1 MEPTNA
7 VVFRDVSVRR
17 SGLAILE
24 HVNATVPQGSCTV
37 IVGPNGAGKTTLILA
52 LIGEMRHDGDIDVMT
67 GRSGKPLRLGY
78 VPQRISIDRGM
89 PLTVVEFLV
98 MGIQKR
104 PLWLG
109 IRPSLKA
116 HSLELL
122 SMVKAEHLASRR
134 LGDLSGGEMQR
145 VLLALA
151 LQQEPE
157 LLVLDEPSAGV
168 DFQGEHL
175 FCELLDELRAAKGF
189 TQLMVSHDL
198 GMVFHHATHVIC
210 LKRHVFAEGT
220 PDEVLTQENLMAL
233 FGMHMGLINPHAP
246 TADQQRTTMLDL
258 EPLYRLVSLLPFECL
273 QAGFMQQTLV
283 ALILLAP
290 MAATMGVQVVSFR
303 MAFFSDAI
311 SHSAFAGVALGL
323 IFSINPHVAMPV
335 FGILVGLGIMAVQRN
350 SALSSDTIIGVFF
363 SAVMAFG
370 LAVVSRDN
378 AVARDLQQFLYG
390 DILTITE
397 TDIRWLIGLFFA
409 LAAFQIWG
417 YNRLLYI
424 GLNSVVAKAH
434 RINVFFW
441 QYLFAGLLA
450 LVVMFSVWAVGVL
463 LVTALLI
470 VPAATAR
477 NLARTAGGMFWWS
490 ILVSVTSA
498 VAGLVLS
505 AQEWAGTATGATV
518 VLVSCGWFL
527 LSAVLAAIRG
537 EGRRQ

>member
-1 MEPTNA
+1 
-7 VVFRDVSVRR
+7 
-17 SGLAILE
+17 
-24 HVNATVPQGSCTV
+24 
-37 IVGPNGAGKTTLILA
+37 
-52 LIGEMRHDGDIDVMT
+52 
-67 GRSGKPLRLGY
+67 
-78 VPQRISIDRGM
+78 
-89 PLTVVEFLV
+89 
-98 MGIQKR
+98 
-104 PLWLG
+104 
-109 IRPSLKA
+109 
-116 HSLELL
+116 
-122 SMVKAEHLASRR
+122 
-134 LGDLSGGEMQR
+134 
-145 VLLALA
+145 
-151 LQQEPE
+151 
-157 LLVLDEPSAGV
+157 
-168 DFQGEHL
+168 
-175 FCELLDELRAAKGF
+175 
-189 TQLMVSHDL
+189 
-198 GMVFHHATHVIC
+198 
-210 LKRHVFAEGT
+210 
-220 PDEVLTQENLMAL
+220 
-233 FGMHMGLINPHAP
+233 
-246 TADQQRTTMLDL
+246 MLDL

-273 QAGFMQQTLV
+273 QAGFMQQALV

-417 YNRLLYI
+417 YI
-424 GLNSVVAKAH
+424 GLNPVVAKAH
-434 RINVFFW
+434 RIKVFFW

-498 VAGLVLS
+498 VAGCSPHRNGPGQPPERPLS
-505 AQEWAGTATGATV
+505 SSPAAGF
-518 VLVSCGWFL
+518 C
-527 LSAVLAAIRG
+527 
-537 EGRRQ
+537 